1 MNGRDG
7 LFKRSPAGRAEP
19 LKAGE
24 LKLYTDTIAA
34 DRGDDR
40 AAVGRYGAGGSLN
53 RRLAGDAV
61 DGLDRRPPEPGRV
74 GVETDDELTLSFL
87 NERGEPVAERLRA
100 ICDQPP
106 LTVFLSFAPAEN
118 RGTLLAAIWMRSPV
132 WGLTP

>member
-1 MNGRDG
+1 MLVDRRDG
-7 LFKRSPAGRAEP
+7 LLKRSPAGRPEP

-24 LKLYTDTIAA
+24 LKLYSYTVTA
-34 DRGDDR
+34 DRGDYR
-40 AAVGRYGAGGSLN
+40 AAVGRYRSRGSVN

-61 DGLDRRPPEPGRV
+61 NGLDRRPPESGRV
-74 GVETDDELTLSFL
+74 GVETEDELTLSFL

-132 WGLTP
+132 